1 MSDKQD
7 ISSKI
12 KELVDKAIAGSITHT
27 EAVQGI
33 TPDDID
39 AFSFPV
45 ASLQGDGV
53 ELISGLQ
60 KGASGVA
67 NGVAAFSIEE
77 AKRLISEGKPVVL
90 IRNETS
96 AEDTKIIKQ
105 CSAVVTMVGGRTSH
119 AVIICRGEGIP
130 CLTGSG
136 KINIDSQNKHLLD
149 ESGVN
154 LVIEGG
160 EISVDGNTG
169 KIYKGEIPKRHILPP
184 PELET
189 LLAWADEASKVKTYV
204 ILDSIQGINKA
215 INDKAKGVSILRTEH
230 MFFEGERTPVF
241 QQLILEPVENVSRRQ
256 ELLDKLGKFQKD
268 DFTKIFNEASLSP
281 EAFPINIRLLD
292 PPMHEFLP
300 KEENWDSF
308 ITETG
313 GSFSHDDIKK
323 RCDALHEANPMMGL
337 RGVRLLLKYPDIMRM
352 QVKAI
357 FEAAADSA
365 KETGK
370 SAIFGICLPMVENV
384 QQVRD
389 CKAIINKVRDE
400 VIKEHGL
407 STDALQYKT
416 SVMIETPAAAINA
429 KDIAREANNFS
440 FGTHDLTAAT
450 HASDRDSCLNPEIFI
465 SLSPETKF
473 MVNYA
478 AKQGKSG
485 NKQLTMGIC
494 GDQGK
499 DLETLKTICS
509 EIPEI
514 NYVTANPQDIMK
526 TRLSAGQAGIY
537 ASQFQ
542 GKYARTGIDSQICKV
557 S

>member
-1 MSDKQD
+1 MED
-7 ISSKI
+7 ITLKI
-12 KELVDKAIAGSITHT
+12 KNLVDKAISGETTHQD
-27 EAVQGI
+27 AVQGI
-33 TPDDID
+33 TPNDID

-45 ASLQGDGV
+45 AALQGDEI
-53 ELISGLQ
+53 ELVSGLQ

-67 NGVAAFSIEE
+67 NGIAAFSIEE
-77 AKRLISEGKPVVL
+77 AKRLISEGKSVVL

-96 AEDTKIIKQ
+96 AEDTKTIKQ
-105 CSAVVTMVGGRTSH
+105 CAAVVTMVGSRTSH

-130 CLTGSG
+130 CLTGGG
-136 KINIDSQNKHLLD
+136 KINIDQQNKHLLD
-149 ESGVN
+149 ESGSN
-154 LVIEGG
+154 LVTEGD

-169 KIYKGEIPKRHILPP
+169 KIYKGEIPKHHLLPP
-184 PELET
+184 PELAT
-189 LLAWADEASKVKTYV
+189 LLDWADEVSKVKTYV

-241 QQLILEPVENVSRRQ
+241 QQLILEPVENVKRRQ
-256 ELLDKLGKFQKD
+256 ELLKELEVFQKD
-268 DFTKIFNEASLSP
+268 DFTKIFNEAALSP
-281 EAFPINIRLLD
+281 KPFPINIRLLD

-300 KEENWDSF
+300 KPENWDSF

-313 GSFSHDDIKK
+313 GRFSHEDIKK
-323 RCDALHEANPMMGL
+323 RCDALHENNPMMGT

-357 FEAAADSA
+357 FEAAADSE

-370 SAIFGICLPMVENV
+370 PAVFGICLPMVNNA
-384 QQVRD
+384 QQVKD
-389 CKAIINKVRDE
+389 CKAIINEVRDE
-400 VIKEHGL
+400 VIKENNL
-407 STDALQYKT
+407 SKNALQYKT
-416 SVMIETPAAAINA
+416 SSMIEIVSAAIDA
-429 KDIAREANNFS
+429 KEIAREVDNFS
-440 FGTHDLTAAT
+440 FGTHDLTAGVES
-450 HASDRDSCLNPEIFI
+450 SDRDSCQDPEIFV
-465 SLSPETKF
+465 SLSPATKF

-478 AKQGKSG
+478 AKQGKSV

-514 NYVTANPQDIMK
+514 NYITANPQDIMK

-537 ASQFQ
+537 ASKAQN
-542 GKYARTGIDSQICKV
+542 KYINISNSIMNL
-557 S
+557 